1 MAQIAALRRGFV
13 RKLKSEKR
21 ANPSKAELMIELAKP
36 SFVVVGPPRTG
47 TSWLHK
53 VLQPYAT
60 LPSPSKETRFFDLHF
75 HRGLEW
81 YSWHF
86 PRQHQ
91 GPVGEIAPTYFASP
105 EARHRIAETLP
116 HSKIVF
122 VFRNPV
128 ERAVSLYKLKLAY
141 GMYRWNFLE
150 ALRRDPE
157 LITSGLYWTH
167 LSGWRESFPD
177 EQLLVMVY
185 DDLATDPQHFVGSI
199 ASFIGIPNLT
209 IPQSQ
214 LNRVFSTERMTRPRS
229 YLATRTA
236 TAFADWCKSRRLDH
250 LVASVRE
257 SAFIRLFLGGGDS
270 LPQVSLE
277 ILEELAE
284 TFRPEIEKLEARIG
298 RNLAHWKQAQT
309 CLDGEN
315 HQRLTVG
322 YREGKGASLAGRRE
336 PQGLVN

>member
-1 MAQIAALRRGFV
+1 
-13 RKLKSEKR
+13 
-21 ANPSKAELMIELAKP
+21 MIELAKP
-36 SFVVVGPPRTG
+36 SFIVVGPPRTG

-75 HRGLEW
+75 HRGFEW
-81 YSWHF
+81 YGWHF
-86 PRQHQ
+86 PRQHK
-91 GPVGEIAPTYFASP
+91 GPIGEIAPTYFASP

-116 HSKIVF
+116 QCKIVF

-128 ERAVSLYKLKLAY
+128 ERAVSLYKLKIAY
-141 GMYRWNFLE
+141 GMYRWNFSE

-157 LITSGLYWTH
+157 LITSGLYRTH

-185 DDLATDPQHFVGSI
+185 DDLANDPQGFVGRI
-199 ASFIGIPNLT
+199 ASFIGLPNLT
-209 IPQSQ
+209 LPQSQ

-257 SAFIRLFLGGGDS
+257 SALIRLFLGGGDS
-270 LPQVSLE
+270 LPQLPLQ

-284 TFRPEIEKLEARIG
+284 TFRPEIEGLEAQLG
-298 RNLAHWKQAQT
+298 RDLGHWKRAQT
-309 CLDGEN
+309 CLESEDRHRSAAGYGE
-315 HQRLTVG
+315 
-322 YREGKGASLAGRRE
+322 EKGLPLQVA
-336 PQGLVN
+336 VNLKD